1 MMKHVDPNQVSLF
14 RVSLPCGFAPKIGCG
29 SLARPVLLA
38 LERTLGIVEAW
49 LNQAGT
55 LLAVVGSKTFTAER
69 CARVVKA
76 TLQAEDIATE
86 ELRGQAR
93 AGALED
99 FLAAGTDWLRGTNV
113 DQLSSREAAIIAARL
128 VKRLQRKTAVSEQAA
143 RSLAAAIAAFFKRR
157 FLRDRIEPE
166 QVDHSGEELIKIA
179 TAYLDERSMG
189 AFANALEEGYRRGP
203 GES

>member
-1 MMKHVDPNQVSLF
+1 MKRVDPDQVSLF
-14 RVSLPCGFAPKIGCG
+14 RVPLPCGFAPKIGCG
-29 SLARPVLLA
+29 SLARPLLLA
-38 LERTLGIVEAW
+38 LERIPGITEAW

-55 LLAVVGSKTFTAER
+55 FLAVVGNKTLTAKR
-69 CARVVKA
+69 RARVVKA
-76 TLQAEDIATE
+76 ALQAEDIATE
-86 ELRGQAR
+86 ELRGQVR
-93 AGALED
+93 AGALEE
-99 FLAAGTDWLRGTNV
+99 FLAAGAGWLRGTNV

-128 VKRLQRKTAVSEQAA
+128 VKRLQRKTAVSEQVA
-143 RSLAAAIAAFFKRR
+143 RLLTAAIAAFFKRR

-189 AFANALEEGYRRGP
+189 VLADALEEGYRPGP